1 MAVLLS
7 PDAERAPHCSSVC
20 FLSTVRTF
28 LVAIFFL
35 LGDVFFHALK
45 AFSRYI
51 SALFKSVTP
60 KQVQGE
66 LLFPV
71 RINPYEAKNGF
82 VRGHSLI
89 GDGAYVGE
97 G

>member
-1 MAVLLS
+1 MFLCVLSQHRENL
-7 PDAERAPHCSSVC
+7 PGGHFFSVGRC
-20 FLSTVRTF
+20 
-28 LVAIFFL
+28 
-35 LGDVFFHALK
+35 FFHALK